1 MNKMKMSQGRKGCN
15 HKNHK
20 IHHQNIKNS
29 VDMNFLGQKKGDR
42 AAAE

>member
-1 MNKMKMSQGRKGCN
+1 MNKMKMSPGRKGC
-15 HKNHK
+15 NHK

>member
-15 HKNHK
+15 HK

-29 VDMNFLGQKKGDR
+29 VDMSFLRQEKGNR

>member
-15 HKNHK
+15 HK

-29 VDMNFLGQKKGDR
+29 IDINFLGQKKGDR